1 MKLELKNVNKVYK
14 GKSKEDEVHALCNMN
29 LRIGEGEKIIII
41 GESGAGKSTLL
52 NAISL
57 LDNDYIGNYT
67 IEDKA
72 VNSLNEKDMAY
83 FRNQIFSYIFQSY
96 ALIDDDTVYENVGI
110 PLLYSNKFKRK
121 QRSERIKEILQ
132 KVHLDKEIYKKVKN
146 LSGGQRQRV
155 AIARALVNMPEILM
169 LDEPTG
175 ALNRT
180 MSDSIM
186 NYIYEYINE
195 NNKIMILVTHDIEKV
210 KKGTCRVIEMKM
222 GEIVSDSVY

>member
-14 GKSKEDEVHALCNMN
+14 GKSKEDDVHALCNMN

-67 IEDKA
+67 IEDKV

-83 FRNQIFSYIFQSY
+83 FRNQIFGYIFQSY

>member
-67 IEDKA
+67 IEDKV

-83 FRNQIFSYIFQSY
+83 FRNQIFGYIFQSY